1 MVVEVTGVLSAVF
14 AAIFMLLSDKLY
26 CIVNVKNDP
35 DLSQLFFVF
44 LTRDERDLNYE
55 WFFNNNT
62 FPDV

>member
-1 MVVEVTGVLSAVF
+1 
-14 AAIFMLLSDKLY
+14 MLLPDKLY
-26 CIVNVKNDP
+26 CIVKNDP

-44 LTRDERDLNYE
+44 LKRDKRDRNYE